1 MSNSQTPREKLYST
15 TKLAFGAGD
24 VGPALTANIL
34 VFFLL
39 PFLTNVAGL
48 SPSLAGSVLFVGK
61 ISDAINDPI
70 IGILSDRTSTRWGR
84 RIPWIVFSIIPF
96 GLVFFLQWLV
106 PSFTSNSTTNSIFLF
121 IYYVFIGVLFN
132 IFYTAVNLPYQALTP
147 ELTRDYNE
155 RTSLNSYRFGFSIG
169 ASIFSLILAQIV
181 FQSFPENDQQKYTVL
196 GLVST
201 IFATVPLFW
210 CPLIIKERGF
220 EAFFDGKI
228 RKILGALLLAIS
240 SILLLLAI
248 HVILAYEEKKLF
260 FVFCYLNLAI
270 ILAIMGWSAI
280 YAKRESHLS
289 MPLSEEEKKEIV
301 SSSRGIIRQIKIVFG
316 NKAFLYVVGIYLC
329 SWLAVQLTAS
339 ILLFF
344 VVDWLKFPESAFP
357 SVAIAVQGTALIMLF
372 VWRKISEILDK
383 KTVYYLGSAVWIIAQ
398 IGLFFLQPGQGILMY
413 FLAIM
418 AGCGVAVAYLIPW
431 SMIPDVIDLDELETG
446 ERREGIFYGFMVLL
460 QKFGLA
466 LGLFLVGVALD
477 VAGFVKAIPGEPRPL
492 QPPSALWAIRFTVAP
507 LPAIILTIGVILAYM
522 YPITREVHNRILSQL
537 DQKRAEKTKR
547 L

>member
-1 MSNSQTPREKLYST
+1 MSNSQTPREKLYLT

-24 VGPALTANIL
+24 IGPALTANIL

-84 RIPWIVFSIIPF
+84 RIPWIVSSIIPF
-96 GLVFFLQWLV
+96 GIVFFLQWLV
-106 PSFTSNSTTNSIFLF
+106 PFPANSTINSIFLF
-121 IYYVFIGVLFN
+121 IYYVFIGVIFN

-201 IFATVPLFW
+201 IFATVPLLW

-220 EAFFDGKI
+220 KAFFDGKI
-228 RKILGALLLAIS
+228 RKIFGSLLLAIS
-240 SILLLLAI
+240 SILLLLSI
-248 HVILAYEEKKLF
+248 HVILVHEEKKLF
-260 FVFCYLNLAI
+260 FVFCYLNLGI
-270 ILAIMGWSAI
+270 ILAIMGWSSI

-289 MPLSEEEKKEIV
+289 QKPLSEEEKKEIV
-301 SSSRGIIRQIKIVFG
+301 GSSMGIIRQIKIVFS
-316 NKAFLYVVGIYLC
+316 NRAFLYVVGIYLC

-372 VWRKISEILDK
+372 VWRKISEVLDK

-413 FLAIM
+413 FLAII

-477 VAGFVKAIPGEPRPL
+477 VAGFVQAIPGEPRPL

-507 LPAIILTIGVILAYM
+507 LPAIILTIGVVLAYL

-537 DQKRAEKTKR
+537 DQKKKGREN
-547 L
+547 

>member
-1 MSNSQTPREKLYST
+1 MSSHQNSGERLYWT

-24 VGPALTANIL
+24 IGPALTANIL

-70 IGILSDRTSTRWGR
+70 IGILSDRTLTKWGR
-84 RIPWIVFSIIPF
+84 RIPWIVFSIVPF
-96 GLVFFLQWLV
+96 GLVFFLQWIV
-106 PSFTSNSTTNSIFLF
+106 PKFSDNPQLNGFFLF
-121 IYYVFIGVLFN
+121 LYYVFIGVLFN
-132 IFYTAVNLPYQALTP
+132 IFYTTVNLPYQALTP

-181 FQSFPENDQQKYTVL
+181 FQSFPEDDQQKYSIL
-196 GLVST
+196 GLVSSV
-201 IFATVPLFW
+201 FASVPLLW

-220 EAFFDGKI
+220 RAFFDTKI
-228 RKILGALLLAIS
+228 RKIIGYLLLAIS
-240 SILLLLAI
+240 AILFLLSTPI
-248 HVILAYEEKKLF
+248 WWRGKDIKLF
-260 FVFCYLNLAI
+260 FVFCYLSLGI

-280 YAKRESHLS
+280 YAKTESHLS
-289 MPLSEEEKKEIV
+289 QNQSSEGEGERIA
-301 SSSRGIIRQIKIVFG
+301 SSSLGFIRQIKVALS
-316 NKAFLYVVGIYLC
+316 NRAFLCVVGIYLS

-344 VVDWLKFPESAFP
+344 VVYWMKLPESVFP
-357 SVAIAVQGTALIMLF
+357 TVAMAVQGTALIMLF
-372 VWRKISEILDK
+372 VWGRISKILDK
-383 KTVYYLGSAVWIIAQ
+383 KTVYYLGSFIWILAQ
-398 IGLFFLQPGQGILMY
+398 MGLFLIQPGQKVLMY
-413 FLAIM
+413 LLAIM

-446 ERREGIFYGFMVLL
+446 KRREGIFYGFMVLL

-466 LGLFLVGVALD
+466 LGLFLVGVALEM
-477 VAGFVKAIPGEPRPL
+477 AGFIKATPGEPRPL
-492 QPPSALWAIRFTVAP
+492 QPASALWAIRFTVAL
-507 LPAIILTIGVILAYM
+507 LPAIILTIGIILAYF
-522 YPITREVHNRILSQL
+522 YPITREVHASILSQL
-537 DQKRAEKTKR
+537 DQKKVTKEN
-547 L
+547 